1 MRDDNPAIDAF
12 GETEVVRI
20 HDQSL
25 HCLVFR
31 WLSVSFAGGSRIC
44 KWSAFSRA
52 ENSSAEIG
60 AVRRSTDGRWD
71 ALRARPV
78 RDCLQ
83 ISLILT
89 AAPWM
94 LCVNK

>member
-1 MRDDNPAIDAF
+1 MCDDNPAVDAF

-25 HCLVFR
+25 HRLACR
-31 WLSVSFAGGSRIC
+31 WPSVSFAGGSRIC
-44 KWSAFSRA
+44 KWSAFFRA
-52 ENSSAEIG
+52 EKSRAEIG
-60 AVRRSTDGRWD
+60 AVRRSTDLRWD

-83 ISLILT
+83 IFLILT
-89 AAPWM
+89 AAPLM
-94 LCVNK
+94 FCVTK